1 MNNKPTARMSI
12 KDSYDID
19 TLRDIVSHGCESGVA
34 HDHIYYADTIK
45 FFDNNEEEVID
56 YVENT
61 LGQEYLVEVFNNQG
75 ACLDMYKN
83 AICWTYVE
91 LIAHELI
98 DEFESTTQEEL
109 SELDDNVY
117 SNLTELSDTQ
127 WGKDHL
133 ELVTL

>member
-1 MNNKPTARMSI
+1 MNNYSKAKQSI

-34 HDHIYYADTIK
+34 HDHIYYAETCQ
-45 FFDNNEEEVID
+45 FFEDNEEEIIEE
-56 YVENT
+56 VENT
-61 LGQEYLVEVFNNQG
+61 FGQEYLVEVFNNQG
-75 ACLDMYKN
+75 ASMVMYKN

-98 DEFESTTQEEL
+98 DEFESTTNEEL
-109 SELDDNVY
+109 SDLDEEVY
-117 SNLTELSDTQ
+117 PNLVELSNTE

-133 ELVTL
+133 ELVSL